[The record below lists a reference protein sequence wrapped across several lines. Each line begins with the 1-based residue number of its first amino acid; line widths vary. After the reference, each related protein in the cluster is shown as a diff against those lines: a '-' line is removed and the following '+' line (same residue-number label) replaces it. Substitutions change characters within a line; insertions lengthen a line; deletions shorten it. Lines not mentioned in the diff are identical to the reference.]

1 MTTYIGNTRRIIE
14 TTDRKTRSHRNIQV
28 TKDAASLSDSPNKV
42 SDAIHTYTE
51 QGSAMATS
59 AETNPVTL
67 SPLERMIQSLSD
79 KFDKFERNI
88 ATIDDNIKGLRKEMR
103 ESQVNTNNKLDEL
116 TEQNKHLENKLNSAT
131 ERIETL
137 ENLFYD
143 TYTKSETDLK
153 NKQAMNII
161 IRGVPEIKEEQLH
174 QIMSELLGLVG
185 TITYV
190 QTNGAQRLGRDRTA
204 DQQNKTQKPRPIK
217 LRCGPTLQKGEIFRA
232 LQKIKTNEKFKNIT
246 LVNEANKDEMIAR
259 KEVQMLYN
267 VAITKP
273 NVQAKMKG
281 LKIEID
287 GKTYTK
293 SNFDQ
298 LPHGLSLESAATVI
312 TTNELAF
319 QGHCSPYS
327 NLHLLPFM
335 DETYKYNCVEQ
346 RFGYIKATSCNED
359 TIGAKILCE
368 TSPYKIYDLTKAIQT
383 NDEWNKVEYDTL
395 KECVTLKVEQNPD
408 FRRHLLRHSNK
419 VFHEA
424 TYNKKYGAGF
434 TIAEARAGN
443 TKVKQGYQDL
453 MGRIY
458 TEIITSLTDT

>member
-1 MTTYIGNTRRIIE
+1 MAINAENNT
-14 TTDRKTRSHRNIQV
+14 
-28 TKDAASLSDSPNKV
+28 
-42 SDAIHTYTE
+42 
-51 QGSAMATS
+51 G
-59 AETNPVTL
+59 TL
-67 SPLERMIQSLSD
+67 SPLERMIQNLSD

-88 ATIDDNIKGLRKEMR
+88 ATIDVNIKGIREEMR

-161 IRGVPEIKEEQLH
+161 IRGVPEVNGEQLH
-174 QIMSELLGLVG
+174 QTMSELLGLVG
-185 TITYV
+185 TITYI
-190 QTNGAQRLGRDRTA
+190 QTNDAQRLGRDRNTDRTA
-204 DQQNKTQKPRPIK
+204 DHVNKTQKPRPIK
-217 LRCGPTLQKGEIFRA
+217 LRCATTLQKGEIFRA
-232 LQKIKTNEKFKNIT
+232 LTNIKTNEKFKNIT
-246 LVNEANKDEMIAR
+246 LANEPNKDEMIAR

-267 VAITKP
+267 EAITKP

-281 LKIEID
+281 SKIEIN
-287 GKTYTK
+287 GKTYNK

-298 LPHGLSLESAATVI
+298 LPLGLSLESAATVI
-312 TTNELAF
+312 TANDLAF

-327 NLHLLPFM
+327 NLHLLPFL

-346 RFGYIKATSCNED
+346 RFGYIKATTCNED

-368 TSPYKIYDLTKAIQT
+368 TSPYRIYELTKSIPT
-383 NDEWNKVEYDTL
+383 NDEWNRIEYETL
-395 KECVTLKVEQNPD
+395 KESVSLKVEQNPD
-408 FRRHLLRHSNK
+408 FKRHLLRHSNK
-419 VFHEA
+419 AFHEA

-434 TIAEARAGN
+434 TIIEARAGN

-453 MGRIY
+453 MGKIY
-458 TEIITSLTDT
+458 TEIVASLTDT